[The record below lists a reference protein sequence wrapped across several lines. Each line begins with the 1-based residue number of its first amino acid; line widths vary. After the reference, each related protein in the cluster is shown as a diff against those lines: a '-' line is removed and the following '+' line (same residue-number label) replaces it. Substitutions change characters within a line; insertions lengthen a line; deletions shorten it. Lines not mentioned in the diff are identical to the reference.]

1 MTRVVLLWILGSA
14 VVAMLGRRKSV
25 GFWGFLLFSLIFS
38 PVVGA
43 LSLLVAG
50 PSAAQRR
57 RETEARALML
67 VAAGHRPATPPGGA
81 PVRRA
86 TESSAAIRSIRSAPQ
101 DLLGIL
107 PRAALRAFAFGW
119 LVTILVFSAA
129 YWVLGTRTA
138 GAIPSATALSLEV
151 ATFGFSP
158 GASLGAY
165 VNTARLPAL
174 YPPPVSGTA
183 SAPAPAVATTPPVI
197 DSVNVTEAVTRQSE
211 QIAAVRKEIE
221 GLPLAYSQASTALID
236 RVAALFSPPPMLR
249 LLMGIQRAVVVI
261 LLIILIARLAESRYE
276 TLAREMVATAEQHR
290 SGISALEESLR
301 EIATLSRRSLETMRA
316 LEAERMA
323 RAAAEQTAPDDT
335 APDQKGKDALV
346 MEHATTS

>member
-67 VAAGHRPATPPGGA
+67 VAAGHRPATPPPGGA

-183 SAPAPAVATTPPVI
+183 SAPAAAVATTPPVI

-323 RAAAEQTAPDDT
+323 RAAAEQTAPD
-335 APDQKGKDALV
+335 QKGPAQKEKDALV
-346 MEHATTS
+346 MGHATT